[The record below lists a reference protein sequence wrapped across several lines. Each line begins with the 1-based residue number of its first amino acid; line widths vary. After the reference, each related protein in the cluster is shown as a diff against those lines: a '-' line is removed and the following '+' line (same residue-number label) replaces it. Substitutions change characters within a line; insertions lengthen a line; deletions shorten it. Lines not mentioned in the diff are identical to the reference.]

1 MKAMIGSGPGSMNMV
16 TRVKLGTRAT
26 VVSGGRLIGCALAAV
41 GLALLNGCGIAER
54 NMNVNVIV
62 YNYSPSPIG
71 NVRVQGQPVLGYFG
85 EYGPG
90 GTGGSV
96 YCCIEIEPGEAE
108 VQWELGGPVDSP
120 EPPGGWIRTA
130 TAEIP
135 QPNPGDRYLGVEIN
149 PDGSVEFTLS
159 SEIRRGR
166 SWGGGQ

>member
-1 MKAMIGSGPGSMNMV
+1 MLA
-16 TRVKLGTRAT
+16 RERLGIRTTA
-26 VVSGGRLIGCALAAV
+26 VSGGRMVGCALAVAV
-41 GLALLNGCGIAER
+41 LTLMTGCGISER
-54 NMNVNVIV
+54 DMSVNVIV
-62 YNYSPSPIG
+62 YNYSPTSIG

-108 VQWELGGPVDSP
+108 VQWEVGGPVDSP

-135 QPNPGDRYLGVEIN
+135 QPRPGDRYLGVEIN

-159 SEIRRGR
+159 LEMRRGR
-166 SWGGGQ
+166 PWGGGQ